1 VGVWHPNGWAT
12 ADPVTPCRSTGARFA
27 RVVRFIRGKHVV
39 CDDKG
44 CCCRF
49 EQFKPGSSSSSL
61 GSSDG
66 AATAAKPAAPGADAD
81 AATVDAEATGKAQ
94 RKIVA
99 ARSNLGVAESVSNK
113 PAALPLVWRAAVA
126 VAVAPDMCGTCWHHA
141 AKLEVGVVV
150 ATSCM
155 LCTSWLV

>member
-1 VGVWHPNGWAT
+1 M
-12 ADPVTPCRSTGARFA
+12 TPCRSTGARFA

-49 EQFKPGSSSSSL
+49 EQFKPGSIPAAGAPHTSR
-61 GSSDG
+61 DG
-66 AATAAKPAAPGADAD
+66 AATAAKPAAPGADAG

-94 RKIVA
+94 RKIAA

-141 AKLEVGVVV
+141 AMLEVGVVV